1 MLGKSERLDAGLAAA
16 SRDGSRSDLGLE
28 AQSSATGLSRRS
40 LFKRLAGG
48 ALALS
53 GGIGLPEI
61 ARSQAKA
68 ESQQA
73 AKSRLKQSVVH
84 WCYKPMTV
92 PELATEAAGMGL
104 KSVELVL
111 PEYWPGL
118 KALGLICA
126 MAPSHGFAKGFA
138 QKSEHEECL
147 QILHQRI
154 DECAAA
160 GFPNVITFS
169 SYRRG
174 LSDEAGLKNMVDGLK
189 QIVGY
194 AEKKKVNLCLEV
206 LNSRV
211 HIEMKGHPDYFCDH
225 VEPAVEVCRQVGS
238 ERMKI
243 LFDIYHVQIMQGDI
257 ITRIKEYHPYF
268 AHYHTGGNPGRN
280 EIDETQEIGYPAIM
294 RAIVETGYQGYV
306 SQEFIPTRDKMT
318 SLKQAFKLCDV

>member
-1 MLGKSERLDAGLAAA
+1 MAIRESMKPNGATLGSETA
-16 SRDGSRSDLGLE
+16 
-28 AQSSATGLSRRS
+28 ATGLSRRS

-53 GGIGLPEI
+53 GGIGLPEV
-61 ARSQAKA
+61 ARCEAPGAPEWAGKG
-68 ESQQA
+68 
-73 AKSRLKQSVVH
+73 RVKQSVVH

-92 PELATEAAGMGL
+92 PELATQAAGMDL

-118 KALGLICA
+118 KAFGLICA

-147 QILHQRI
+147 RMLHQRI

-169 SYRRG
+169 GYRRG
-174 LSDEAGLKNMVDGLK
+174 LSDEAGLTNMVDGLK

-194 AEKKKVNLCLEV
+194 AEKKNVNLCLEV

-211 HIEMKGHPDYFCDH
+211 HIEMKGHPDYFSDH

-243 LFDIYHVQIMQGDI
+243 LFDIYHVQIMQGDL
-257 ITRIKEYHPYF
+257 ITRIKEYHPYI

-306 SQEFIPTRDKMT
+306 GQEFVPTRDKMA
-318 SLKQAFKLCDV
+318 SLKKAVKLCDV